1 MNAIQVARLLD
12 GPIIRPCMDDRMGSN
27 VNGPSL
33 IRVPNWVEDPL
44 GRYYLYF
51 AHHKGAYIRLACA
64 DTLTGPWRMH
74 TPGTLTLEASHFA
87 TVRPDPAGV
96 SEAVRRAA
104 ADAAEQDYLHP
115 HVASPDVHADH
126 ERREIRMYYHGML
139 EDGEQRTRVAVSA
152 DGIHFEARREIL
164 GDSYFRV
171 FRHRGWHYALVMP
184 GELRRSRDGL
194 TGFEPGPVL
203 FCPEMRHAA
212 VRHAGD
218 VLDVFWSRVGDA
230 PERILHS
237 RIRLDGEWTKWREE
251 GARVVLEPERA
262 WEGAGEPVEPS
273 IRGEINRLVRQLRDP
288 CVYEEGG
295 RTYLLYSGGGESG
308 IGIAEV
314 LGLDGRAGRAIARD
328 CSTQGASR
336 KREGGGAGT

>member
-1 MNAIQVARLLD
+1 MNAIRVVRLLNE
-12 GPIIRPCMDDRMGSN
+12 PIIRPCMDGRMGSN

-33 IRVPNWVEDPL
+33 IRVPDWVEHPL

-87 TVRPDPAGV
+87 TARPDPAGV

-104 ADAAEQDYLHP
+104 ADAAEQDHLHP
-115 HVASPDVHADH
+115 HIASPDVHADH

-262 WEGAGEPVEPS
+262 WEGGGEPVEPS
-273 IRGEINRLVRQLRDP
+273 MRGEINRLVRQLRDP

-314 LGLDGRAGRAIARD
+314 LRLDDRADRTIARD
-328 CSTQGASR
+328 CPARGASR
-336 KREGGGAGT
+336 KREGEGAGI